1 MLIDTHCHL
10 DAAEFDADRDQVH
23 AAALAAG
30 VERIIVPNATVGTLK
45 MAKTTVERYAGCV
58 AAYGIHPLYAD
69 IMRCTLAP
77 GQDLINVFRGYT
89 APTSL
94 ATISPDAVVIYRQ
107 TDSTYLQV
115 LIYKGA
121 EVVIRKSSKRHCP
134 RS

>member
-1 MLIDTHCHL
+1 MNESLPDFIAINYRYVSRQAWQWADF
-10 DAAEFDADRDQVH
+10 AEKANI
-23 AAALAAG
+23 
-30 VERIIVPNATVGTLK
+30 ES
-45 MAKTTVERYAGCV
+45 
-58 AAYGIHPLYAD
+58 AYTQLCSLVIKNPSLHNGIHPWYAD

-115 LIYKGA
+115 LRYKGA

-134 RS
+134 SS